1 MGALFMGNK
10 PLVHVDHRRVP
21 PALPE
26 ALLQGCFTPAQD
38 VPVPGRRHARSSVGW
53 VQGTLISS

>member
-26 ALLQGCFTPAQD
+26 ALLQACFTPPLKTSRCRFGGMRAQVWVGCK
-38 VPVPGRRHARSSVGW
+38 VP
-53 VQGTLISS
+53 

>member
-10 PLVHVDHRRVP
+10 PLVHVDHRHAP

-26 ALLQGCFTPAQD
+26 ALLQG
-38 VPVPGRRHARSSVGW
+38 
-53 VQGTLISS
+53 